1 MGGKKKEENSSLVL
15 QCFGLGRESSSLG
28 SVERGLSST
37 LPMQPRYSRRW
48 RDREQGLLEAET
60 EEVHILQQALPGC
73 LEWARRSD
81 KEFKAKEDPEV
92 LLGKHMPGRRQV
104 PKYTCRSQQSGS
116 SCLQVQAL

>member
-1 MGGKKKEENSSLVL
+1 MGREKKEENSSLVL
-15 QCFGLGRESSSLG
+15 RCFGLGRVFLRLCREG
-28 SVERGLSST
+28 TEQHT
-37 LPMQPRYSRRW
+37 AMQPRYSRRW

-104 PKYTCRSQQSGS
+104 PKYTCRSPQSGS
-116 SCLQVQAL
+116 SCLQVRVL